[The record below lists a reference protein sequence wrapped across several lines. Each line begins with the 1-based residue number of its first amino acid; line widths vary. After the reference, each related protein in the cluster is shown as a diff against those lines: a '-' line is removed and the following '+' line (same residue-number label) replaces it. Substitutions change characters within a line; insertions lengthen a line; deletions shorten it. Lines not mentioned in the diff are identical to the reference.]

1 MDSVLY
7 EEVKRFFAGKSIQ
20 MELFLAVMDKI
31 QAIAPVKIQVM
42 KSQISFAGRYKFA
55 WVWLPPAW
63 AKNRPKDSIVLTFG
77 LNHQIEHERIEKAA
91 NPYPGRWTHHL
102 IIEKE
107 SDLDAL
113 VNEWLT
119 KSYAFSNRSK

>member
-7 EEVKRFFAGKSIQ
+7 EEVKSFFVDSTIQ
-20 MELFLAVMDKI
+20 IELFLAVMDKI
-31 QAIAPVKIQVM
+31 QAIGPVKIQVM

-63 AKNRPKDSIVLTFG
+63 AKNRPEGCIVLSFG
-77 LNHQIEHERIEKAA
+77 LDHHIEHERIAQAA
-91 NPYPGRWTHHL
+91 NPYPHRWTHHL
-102 IIEKE
+102 IIEKQ

-119 KSYAFSNRSK
+119 ESFAFSNR